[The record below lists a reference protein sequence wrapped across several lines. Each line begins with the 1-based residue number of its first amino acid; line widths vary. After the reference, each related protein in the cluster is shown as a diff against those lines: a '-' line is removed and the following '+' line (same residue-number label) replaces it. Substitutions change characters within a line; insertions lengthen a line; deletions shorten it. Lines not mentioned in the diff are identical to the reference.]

1 MACAAALY
9 SSGDVWRCSAA
20 FNIDCRSLP
29 SCLHLPLQPVSCPLL
44 CYQSCSL
51 YPGSEHLLHVFPG
64 CWRACGGGGAGAP
77 CCCFSS
83 EGCRTAPTSSLS
95 FSVHF
100 VLLNHKGTRD
110 AESFVQ
116 VALKARPP
124 EVFKCSLEV
133 D

>member
-1 MACAAALY
+1 MCFQAAGGLVVVVVLVLLAAA
-9 SSGDVWRCSAA
+9 S
-20 FNIDCRSLP
+20 
-29 SCLHLPLQPVSCPLL
+29 
-44 CYQSCSL
+44 
-51 YPGSEHLLHVFPG
+51 
-64 CWRACGGGGAGAP
+64 
-77 CCCFSS
+77 SS